1 MDLQKYNEQ
10 LKTGF
15 NPAKTL
21 LSCDWLEFRI
31 SGKLDQEALRSL
43 MGSNYKIKS
52 SATYQNIIE
61 FPDYSIMW
69 GVRGLPTSEFIHV
82 KFNNEFLYSMNY
94 TNPYRYFEVIG
105 SLFKCR
111 NVSKSYIA
119 RMDICCD
126 MPFDSDEY
134 KAIKQRFD
142 TNTIGTYPRRK
153 VCQALYKQYALG
165 EKYKLHYATGE
176 CEDLSKGVDPISIKQ
191 TKRYNNRGCIAFNY
205 SAGSR
210 QGDFYFRFYD
220 KTLENEG
227 VSDIAKKE
235 YIKAIHD
242 KYLPNSQRVYRLE
255 CEVKLPYL
263 PITCATFDEIA
274 RDLFGYYFGTLPY
287 EGFLFRP
294 EFGRKPQNQLI
305 TSEKK
310 MRLCNAI
317 AKYMKV
323 FPERK
328 DLSCSELVRI
338 LINEI
343 KSSNGVY
350 HNNDLQMTDSEDL
363 DLYFMISKDLEDYL
377 KIINS

>member
-31 SGKLDQEALRSL
+31 SGKLDFEVLRSL
-43 MGSNYKIKS
+43 MGSNYKIKT

-82 KFNNEFLYSMNY
+82 KFNNEYLYSMNY

-105 SLFKCR
+105 SLFKSR

-126 MPFDSDEY
+126 MPYNSDEY
-134 KAIKQRFD
+134 NAIKHRFE

-165 EKYKLHYATGE
+165 EKFKTHFATGE
-176 CEDLSKGVDPISIKQ
+176 AEDLSKGVEPISIKN

-274 RDLFGYYFGTLPY
+274 RDLFGYYFGSLPY

-294 EFGRKPQNQLI
+294 EFGRKPQNQII

-328 DLSCSELVRI
+328 DLSCSELVRL

-350 HNNDLQMTDSEDL
+350 HNNDLQMTDSEEL